1 VTAAPGPPQG
11 EGSACATG
19 PVNNGTVNGEAT
31 AARARPE
38 PLVASVVRSILRAPF
53 TRRTWGE
60 LLYIAISLPLGVVG
74 SVVVGFGLVLGGS
87 LAITFIGLPVIAATA
102 VLARRTTFVHRG
114 LASALIGE
122 RLEAPRPLARGRGF
136 FSWLR
141 SGLRDPAGWR
151 AVAYLLLK
159 LPVALVGAYV
169 VVTLWIY
176 GFLNL
181 TYPLWWELFGSTGH
195 ARGAH
200 ATAPLTFGAFSVDT
214 LAGSFVLSAIGLAAV
229 LAGPW
234 AVRASVALDRLL
246 LRGLLG
252 SFTLSERIRSL
263 QDSRARAVDDS
274 AAELRRIERDL
285 HDGAQV
291 RLTALAMTL
300 GTIKKVLARD
310 GAAAADLRFTNELV
324 DAAHRNAKDA
334 LVELRQLARG
344 IHPPV
349 LDSGLGAALATLAA
363 SSPIPVELAVELP
376 ERRSPAIETIA
387 YFCVAELLAN
397 AAKHSR
403 AHRATVK
410 AGEHRGKL
418 LVTVSDD
425 GVGGAKA
432 GTGGGL
438 AGLADRVRTV
448 DGHIEVNSPHGG
460 PTVVAIELPSH
471 T

>member
-1 VTAAPGPPQG
+1 
-11 EGSACATG
+11 
-19 PVNNGTVNGEAT
+19 
-31 AARARPE
+31 
-38 PLVASVVRSILRAPF
+38 
-53 TRRTWGE
+53 
-60 LLYIAISLPLGVVG
+60 
-74 SVVVGFGLVLGGS
+74 
-87 LAITFIGLPVIAATA
+87 
-102 VLARRTTFVHRG
+102 
-114 LASALIGE
+114 
-122 RLEAPRPLARGRGF
+122 
-136 FSWLR
+136 
-141 SGLRDPAGWR
+141 
-151 AVAYLLLK
+151 
-159 LPVALVGAYV
+159 
-169 VVTLWIY
+169 
-176 GFLNL
+176 
-181 TYPLWWELFGSTGH
+181 
-195 ARGAH
+195 
-200 ATAPLTFGAFSVDT
+200 
-214 LAGSFVLSAIGLAAV
+214 
-229 LAGPW
+229 
-234 AVRASVALDRLL
+234 
-246 LRGLLG
+246 
-252 SFTLSERIRSL
+252 
-263 QDSRARAVDDS
+263 
-274 AAELRRIERDL
+274 
-285 HDGAQV
+285 
-291 RLTALAMTL
+291 MTL
-300 GTIKKVLARD
+300 GTIKKVLAKN
-310 GAAAADLRFTNELV
+310 GGPPVDLRFTNELV

-349 LDSGLGAALATLAA
+349 LDSGLGVALATLAA

-460 PTVVAIELPSH
+460 PTVVAIELPSR